1 MTSLKVGGIF
11 AEGKREAGI
20 VATALLSLLGV
31 FSKYTFAKILY

>member
-1 MTSLKVGGIF
+1 MKSLKVGAIF
-11 AEGKREAGI
+11 AEGKREDGT